1 MKFNTSPLQNLSTKL
16 HFPILYLLS
25 EKLNKS
31 SGGFIPESFNKIH
44 WKSTMLKFILIL
56 VVVNIVKEL
65 DLCFTF
71 CSKNPQKKQIVFGQ
85 PKKYFWDEKSSE
97 SCPPVTIIWRQPF
110 SRECKS
116 GILFDN
122 QLFTKTYF
130 IIQWW
135 FFFTKMCFTGWVVP
149 MPLSQKTNLSKIWF
163 SSSLLHSVMLY
174 FL

>member
-71 CSKNPQKKQIVFGQ
+71 CSKNPQKKQIVFGMKNHQ
-85 PKKYFWDEKSSE
+85 

-116 GILFDN
+116 GILLTIN
-122 QLFTKTYF
+122 
-130 IIQWW
+130 
-135 FFFTKMCFTGWVVP
+135 
-149 MPLSQKTNLSKIWF
+149 F
-163 SSSLLHSVMLY
+163 SPKPISSFNDDSFSPKCVSLVGMSLCS
-174 FL
+174 